1 MQSDVMSVQY
11 AQGTQVLTITSNRNF
26 ENQAK
31 FFVLLLIK
39 RRAFFGTP
47 SVSLSILKVK

>member
-11 AQGTQVLTITSNRNF
+11 AQGTRVLTITSNRNF

-31 FFVLLLIK
+31 VVCFIVDQTWGVFWDTQCKPVNLE
-39 RRAFFGTP
+39 
-47 SVSLSILKVK
+47 S